1 MGWIKD
7 NKTFRIFTKNYYAIV
22 EMEAQQEKAQKERC
36 SRWDAIQKRRELRQ
50 IDTES
55 DEITEM
61 LIAILDM
68 RPETAV
74 SKVTAKRV
82 KKEQMK

>member
-1 MGWIKD
+1 MSWIKD
-7 NKTFRIFTKNYYAIV
+7 KKTYRIYTKMRYAIV
-22 EMEAQQEKAQKERC
+22 EMEAQQERAQKERC

-74 SKVTAKRV
+74 SKVTDKRV
-82 KKEQMK
+82 KKEQLK

>member
-1 MGWIKD
+1 MSWIKD
-7 NKTFRIFTKNYYAIV
+7 YKTYRIYTKMRHAIV
-22 EMEAQQEKAQKERC
+22 ELEAQQEKAQKERC
-36 SRWDAIQKRRELRQ
+36 SRWDAIQKRRELSK

-55 DEITEM
+55 DEITAM
-61 LIAILDM
+61 LIDILNM

>member
-7 NKTFRIFTKNYYAIV
+7 DKTYRIFTKHHYAIV
-22 EMEAQQEKAQKERC
+22 EMEAQQERAQKKRYA
-36 SRWDAIQKRRELRQ
+36 RWDAIQKRRELCQ
-50 IDTES
+50 INTES
-55 DEITEM
+55 DEITAM

>member
-1 MGWIKD
+1 MSWIKD
-7 NKTFRIFTKNYYAIV
+7 KKTYRIYTKMRYEIV
-22 EMEAQQEKAQKERC
+22 EMEAQQERAQKERC
-36 SRWDAIQKRRELRQ
+36 SRWDAIQKQRELRQ

-55 DEITEM
+55 DEITAM

-74 SKVTAKRV
+74 SKVTDKRV

>member
-7 NKTFRIFTKNYYAIV
+7 DKTYRIFTKHHYAVV
-22 EMEAQQEKAQKERC
+22 EMEARQEREQKERC
-36 SRWDAIQKRRELRQ
+36 ARWDAIQKQRELCQ

-55 DEITEM
+55 DEITAM

>member
-1 MGWIKD
+1 MSWIKD
-7 NKTFRIFTKNYYAIV
+7 DKTYRIFTKHHYAIV

-55 DEITEM
+55 DEITAM
-61 LIAILDM
+61 LIAILNM

-74 SKVTAKRV
+74 SKVTDKRV
-82 KKEQMK
+82 KKEQLK

>member
-1 MGWIKD
+1 MSWIKD
-7 NKTFRIFTKNYYAIV
+7 NKTYRIFTKNHYAIV
-22 EMEAQQEKAQKERC
+22 EMEAQQERAQKERC

-55 DEITEM
+55 DEITAM
-61 LIAILDM
+61 LIAILNM

-74 SKVTAKRV
+74 SKATAKRV

>member
-1 MGWIKD
+1 MSWIKD
-7 NKTFRIFTKNYYAIV
+7 NKTFRIFTKNHYAIV
-22 EMEAQQEKAQKERC
+22 EMEAQQERAQKERC

-55 DEITEM
+55 NEITEM

-82 KKEQMK
+82 KKEQLK

>member
-1 MGWIKD
+1 MSWIKD
-7 NKTFRIFTKNYYAIV
+7 NKTFRIFTKNHYAIV
-22 EMEAQQEKAQKERC
+22 EMVAQQERALKERC
-36 SRWDAIQKRRELRQ
+36 SRWDSIQKRRELRQ

-74 SKVTAKRV
+74 STVTAKRV
-82 KKEQMK
+82 KKEQLK

>member
-1 MGWIKD
+1 MSWIKD
-7 NKTFRIFTKNYYAIV
+7 DKTYRIFTKHHYAIV
-22 EMEAQQEKAQKERC
+22 EMEAQQERAQKERC
-36 SRWDAIQKRRELRQ
+36 ARWDAIQKQRELCQ

-55 DEITEM
+55 DEITAM